1 MAARAPTDPQP
12 VPALL
17 ERLAL
22 DRYSAPVAEPSSST
36 SSLPSLLLLLL
47 LSHSAYLEDFL
58 DFLLDPFL
66 EDLPVLPFT
75 EPILPFV
82 HVGVEEGRVD
92 GMSEGMAEGKSDG
105 MDDVEGARLIDG
117 WEEGAPLRD
126 GILEGMSEG

>member
-36 SSLPSLLLLLL
+36 SSLSSLLLLP
-47 LSHSAYLEDFL
+47 SHSAYLEDFL

-66 EDLPVLPFT
+66 EDLPVLPLPFT
-75 EPILPFV
+75 EPPLPFA
-82 HVGVEEGRVD
+82 HVGVEEGWED

-117 WEEGAPLRD
+117 WEEGDPLRD